1 VTNTET
7 NPMASIFRRPDSQ
20 NLCLSC
26 YPRLGARL
34 VRASLGTEDP
44 VLDEKIAQK
53 VDLLIE
59 LEKVAEVEV
68 PGKILTALEW
78 KFPFN

>member
-1 VTNTET
+1 
-7 NPMASIFRRPDSQ
+7 
-20 NLCLSC
+20 
-26 YPRLGARL
+26 